1 MTFIYRALGAH
12 ILLFVALGS
21 AIAEPSTV
29 IGGSLFFQSRG
40 VLAPT
45 GSAQPLFLASTQSP
59 SLVPTNANLGFFA
72 PLPPRPEPIA
82 KPTTVSLP
90 IALPKQNHVMTAA
103 MRAPYRQP
111 KGVTSVDQIRFII
124 GQAESRRDGYDAVQ
138 HGAKVRTPKRPTKM
152 TIGEIYAWISATPGQ
167 PHAIGRY
174 QFIPKTLKRV
184 VAELSLPKSTLFTAE
199 VQDALSDILLIDAGL
214 LAFQAGDMKRHD
226 FMNNLAKIWAGLPNS
241 SGKSHYHGFAGNK
254 ASLTWKAFDAQMQ
267 KIQSG

>member
-21 AIAEPSTV
+21 AIAEPSTM
-29 IGGSLFFQSRG
+29 IGGSLLFQNRG

-45 GSAQPLFLASTQSP
+45 GSAGSLFLTSTQSP
-59 SLVPTNANLGFFA
+59 SLVPMSANLGFFA
-72 PLPPRPEPIA
+72 PLPPRPTPIA
-82 KPTTVSLP
+82 KHTAASLP
-90 IALPKQNHVMTAA
+90 AALPKQPHVMTAA
-103 MRAPYRQP
+103 LRAPYLRP
-111 KGVTSVDQIRFII
+111 RGTTSVAQIRHII

-138 HGAKVRTPKRPTKM
+138 HGAKIRPQKRPTQM
-152 TIGEIYAWISATPGQ
+152 TIDEIYAWIDATPGQ

-184 VAELSLPKSTLFTAE
+184 VAEAGVPTAALFTPD
-199 VQDALSDILLIDAGL
+199 VQDALSDILLVDAGL
-214 LAFQAGDMKRHD
+214 IAFQAGDMKRHD

>member
-21 AIAEPSTV
+21 AIAEPSTM
-29 IGGSLFFQSRG
+29 IGGSLFFQNRG

-72 PLPPRPEPIA
+72 PLPPRPDPVA
-82 KPTTVSLP
+82 KPTKVNLP
-90 IALPKQNHVMTAA
+90 VALPKQTHVMTAA
-103 MRAPYRQP
+103 MRASYLRPS
-111 KGVTSVDQIRFII
+111 GTTSVAQIRHII

-138 HGAKVRTPKRPTKM
+138 HGAKVRPQKRPTQM
-152 TIGEIYAWISATPGQ
+152 TIDEIYAWIDATPGQ

-184 VAELSLPKSTLFTAE
+184 VAQVGVPTSTLFTPN
-199 VQDALSDILLIDAGL
+199 VQDTLSDVLLADAGL
-214 LAFQAGDMKRHD
+214 VEFQTGRMKRHD

-241 SGKSHYHGFAGNK
+241 SGKSHYHGIAGNK

-267 KIQSG
+267 KVQSG

>member
-21 AIAEPSTV
+21 AIAEPSTM
-29 IGGSLFFQSRG
+29 IGGSLFFQNRG

-45 GSAQPLFLASTQSP
+45 GNAQPLFLASTQNA

-72 PLPPRPEPIA
+72 PLPSRPEPIA
-82 KPTTVSLP
+82 RPTTVNRP
-90 IALPKQNHVMTAA
+90 IALPKQTHVMTAA
-103 MRAPYRQP
+103 MRAPYRRP
-111 KGVTSVDQIRFII
+111 RGTTSVAQIRHII

-138 HGAKVRTPKRPTKM
+138 HGAKVRPQKRPTQM
-152 TIGEIYAWISATPGQ
+152 TIDEIYAWIDATPGQ

-184 VAELSLPKSTLFTAE
+184 VAQAGVPTGALFTQD
-199 VQDALSDILLIDAGL
+199 VQDVLSDILLADAGL
-214 LAFQAGDMKRHD
+214 LAFQAGEMKRHD

>member
-1 MTFIYRALGAH
+1 MAVIYRVLGAH
-12 ILLFVALGS
+12 VIVFVALGS
-21 AIAEPSTV
+21 AIAEPSSM
-29 IGGSLFFQSRG
+29 IGGSLFFQNRG

-45 GSAQPLFLASTQSP
+45 GATQPLIQASVQSP

-72 PLPPRPEPIA
+72 PLPPRPEPMA
-82 KPTTVSLP
+82 KPVPVNLP
-90 IALPKQNHVMTAA
+90 IALPKPTHVMTAA

-111 KGVTSVDQIRFII
+111 KGATSVAQIRHII

-138 HGAKVRTPKRPTKM
+138 HGAKVRPSKRPTQM
-152 TIGEIYAWISATPGQ
+152 TIGEIYAWIDATPGQ

-184 VAELSLPKSTLFTAE
+184 VAEAGVPLNALFSPD
-199 VQDALSDILLIDAGL
+199 VQDVLSNILLVDAGL
-214 LAFQAGDMKRHD
+214 HEFQAGKMKRHD

-254 ASLTWKAFDAQMQ
+254 ASLTWKAFDAQM
-267 KIQSG
+267 KKVRSG